1 MQWNELNINKK
12 YVIITTTI
20 SIFVYHSEQKKAF
33 IRTKNRNCKKTR
45 KVSNF
50 LAYHNGRISDP
61 SSPYRVGIFY
71 INL

>member
-33 IRTKNRNCKKTR
+33 IYEQKIETVR
-45 KVSNF
+45 K
-50 LAYHNGRISDP
+50 P
-61 SSPYRVGIFY
+61 EK
-71 INL
+71 